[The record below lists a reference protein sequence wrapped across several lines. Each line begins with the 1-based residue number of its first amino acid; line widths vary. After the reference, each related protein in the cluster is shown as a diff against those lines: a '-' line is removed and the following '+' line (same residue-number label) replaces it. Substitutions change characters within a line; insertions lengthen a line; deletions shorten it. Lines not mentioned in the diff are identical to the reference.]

1 LGEDTRS
8 PGIVAGATPGL
19 EQTRRVTSSQ
29 QVAPPPQVGPSA
41 VRPGRP
47 RVRTLAKA
55 AKVAGIG
62 FGSVLALAACAALV
76 LWLAAGT
83 RAFNERLDGRAL
95 AYMARTAERGGPD
108 GTPLHLPFHDAR
120 ELEELTRPA
129 GAPLTPAVEPM
140 PAARRLERPGLI
152 QEELV
157 FPSAISLVHAES
169 NTARAYV
176 YRRGP
181 LGERPIILWVPG
193 LFVSNLALSPIS
205 WFLRQELDRGA
216 DVVLYVPPYHLER
229 TPAGFRTGEAFFAST
244 LGDHVNAFAQE
255 LSDLRRLAAWLRVRA
270 RGPVGGFGGSLGA
283 LELLRLVTWDDPLDF
298 LTVFIPVVRPT
309 DLFERPESDP
319 MRRRLAR
326 EGVSAETMGAVY
338 GAFDLTAAPP
348 PRGLD
353 PARIS
358 VIYGRYDIVGPPES
372 VRAWARA
379 WGVTRLHVFDRGHTL
394 ALFSRQAHD
403 AYARV
408 LDEDLGAPRRGS
420 AR

>member
-1 LGEDTRS
+1 VRA
-8 PGIVAGATPGL
+8 VA
-19 EQTRRVTSSQ
+19 RV
-29 QVAPPPQVGPSA
+29 VAI
-41 VRPGRP
+41 
-47 RVRTLAKA
+47 
-55 AKVAGIG
+55 AG
-62 FGSVLALAACAALV
+62 GSVLALVVCVALA

-83 RAFNERLDGRAL
+83 RWFNERLDGRAL

-108 GTPLHLPFHDAR
+108 GTPLRLPFHDAR
-120 ELEELTRPA
+120 ELEELTRPP
-129 GAPLTPAVEPM
+129 GSQIAPTAEPM
-140 PAARRLERPGLI
+140 PPARRIGRPGLI

-157 FPSAISLVHAES
+157 FPSAIPLVHAES

-181 LGERPIILWVPG
+181 LGERPVVLWVPG

-205 WFLRQELDRGA
+205 WFIRQELDHGA

-229 TPAGFRTGEAFFAST
+229 APAGFRSGEAFFATT

-255 LSDLRRLAAWLRVRA
+255 LSDLRRLAAWLRG
-270 RGPVGGFGGSLGA
+270 RGHAPVGGFGGSLGA
-283 LELLRLVTWDDPLDF
+283 LELLRLVSWDDTLDF

-309 DLFERPESDP
+309 DLLERPESDP

-326 EGVSAETMGAVY
+326 EGVSVETMGAVY

-348 PRGLD
+348 PRALD

-358 VIYGRYDIVGPPES
+358 VLYGRYDIVGPPDS
-372 VRAWARA
+372 MKTWAHA
-379 WGVTRLHVFDRGHTL
+379 WGVTRLHAFDRGHTL
-394 ALFSRQAHD
+394 ALFSKQAHD
-403 AYARV
+403 DYARI
-408 LDEDLGAPRRGS
+408 LDEDLEASMHGS